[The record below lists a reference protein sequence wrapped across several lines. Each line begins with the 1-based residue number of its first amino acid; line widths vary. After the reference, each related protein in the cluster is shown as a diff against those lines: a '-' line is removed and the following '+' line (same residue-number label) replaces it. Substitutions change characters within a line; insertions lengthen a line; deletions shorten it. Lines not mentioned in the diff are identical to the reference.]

1 MEKERCKSVILTR
14 DRYNTLLRLKNELLK
29 WADISKVEKLSF
41 LAEWYDIEASVI
53 RQFYFSFFPSDCT
66 VEMFDIKNH
75 KLFLKRTHCGGLSLK
90 DIFVGNTIK
99 IFSRQI
105 KIVDYA
111 DGLTKKKLEVSMQRS
126 FCLIKPDGI
135 VNKGEIICCILTS
148 GFQISRLKMTRLSK
162 EEAMF
167 MYNEHQGKS
176 FFPYLLDHVTS
187 GPVIGMDIL
196 SEDAVQ
202 RMTALVGPPDVS
214 VAKVK
219 YAGSIRA
226 TFGQD
231 ITRNAFHAAKTPE
244 KAEKESIFFFEPR
257 FEGMASLKPLVQLS
271 NSTCCI
277 IKPHAVQ
284 EGLVGKI
291 ICMIEKNNFV
301 VSGLQL
307 FYLDEVNAEEF
318 LEVYKGVVPDYMS
331 MVKQLSSGP
340 CVAMEVTS
348 SQSNCNVPVEFRKFA
363 GPADPEIAKRIR
375 PNTIRAHYGKS
386 KIENAIHVT
395 DLPEDA
401 SLEVEYFFK
410 ILAS

>member
-1 MEKERCKSVILTR
+1 MAE
-14 DRYNTLLRLKNELLK
+14 
-29 WADISKVEKLSF
+29 ISKVDKLSF
-41 LAEWYDIEASVI
+41 LAEWYDTEASVI

-75 KLFLKRTHCGGLSLK
+75 KLFLKRTHCDGLSLK
-90 DIFVGNTIK
+90 DIFVGNTVK

-111 DGLTKKKLEVSMQRS
+111 DGLTRKKMAVSMQRS
-126 FCLIKPDGI
+126 FCMIKPDGI
-135 VNKGEIICCILTS
+135 VNKGEILCCILRS
-148 GFQISRLKMTRLSK
+148 GFQISRLKMCRLSK
-162 EEAMF
+162 EDGTF
-167 MYNEHQGKS
+167 MYSEHQGKP
-176 FFPYLLDHVTS
+176 FFPYLLEHVTS
-187 GPVIGMDIL
+187 GPVIGVDVL

-202 RMTALVGPPDVS
+202 RLIALVGPTDVTE
-214 VAKVK
+214 AKANF
-219 YAGSIRA
+219 AGTIRA

-231 ITRNAFHAAKTPE
+231 VTRNAIHAAKSAE
-244 KAEKESIFFFEPR
+244 KAEKESMLFFEPR
-257 FEGMASLKPLVQLS
+257 FEGATSLKPLVQLR

-307 FYLDEVNAEEF
+307 FYMDEINAEEF
-318 LEVYKGVVPDYMS
+318 LEVYKGVVPEYMS

-340 CVAMEVTS
+340 CLAMEVTS
-348 SQSNCNVPVEFRKFA
+348 SQPDCDVPVEFRKFA

-386 KIENAIHVT
+386 KVENAIHVT

-410 ILAS
+410 ILPS